1 MTSPFSIVSPSKIFN
16 LLVLR
21 ISSSW
26 VLPSS
31 SVITSLT
38 FPFVSLPKLVMPL
51 YLAKIAAFFGFHA
64 SNRSATLG
72 NPPVISLVLEDSN
85 GILAN
90 TSPALIFAPS
100 VTLIIAPDGNA

>member
-1 MTSPFSIVSPSKIFN
+1 M
-16 LLVLR
+16 
-21 ISSSW
+21 
-26 VLPSS
+26 PSS

-51 YLAKIAAFFGFHA
+51 YFARIAASFGFLA
-64 SNRSATLG
+64 SNKSATLG

-85 GILAN
+85 GILAI

-100 VTLIIAPDGNA
+100 VALIIAPEGNA